1 MYKYRYKYKYMCVS
15 VCVYFF
21 LFLLPLQSD
30 VPIFYAL
37 VKKAQQS
44 SSYITNLSAS
54 WWTDV

>member
-1 MYKYRYKYKYMCVS
+1 MCVS

-21 LFLLPLQSD
+21 LFLLPLQPD

-37 VKKAQQS
+37 VKKTPKS

-54 WWTDV
+54 R